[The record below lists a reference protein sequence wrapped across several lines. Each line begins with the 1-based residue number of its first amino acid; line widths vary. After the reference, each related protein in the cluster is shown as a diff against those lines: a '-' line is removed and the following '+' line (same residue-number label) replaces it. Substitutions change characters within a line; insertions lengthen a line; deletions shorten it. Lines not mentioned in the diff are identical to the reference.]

1 MKREVFLVANAEVG
15 RFPDTEAGLLDRLAH
30 DERYI
35 LEHHPHAAAQSWRA
49 LAKVG
54 GKPRDGIAAHMIE
67 RLYELRDALG
77 DPSTPVWKAARLG
90 ISYQNLVMV
99 YRQPLNQ
106 KNVGAVVRKGQPGRA
121 PNHDLP
127 LRVLKALK
135 GSGMTWKEILR
146 RFDREPAV
154 GDIVVS
160 KGAPT
165 RKGRRWIFTEKS
177 RAGKILS
184 SVEYAESTL
193 ETKIFP
199 KA

>member
-1 MKREVFLVANAEVG
+1 MKREVFLVADAEVG

-35 LEHHPHAAAQSWRA
+35 LEHHPHAATQSWRA

-106 KNVGAVVRKGQPGRA
+106 KNVGAVVRKGQPGRRA
-121 PNHDLP
+121 NDELCMAV
-127 LRVLKALK
+127 LRALK
-135 GSGMTWKEILR
+135 GSGLGPDQAVDRMRELSGDWEKIADVEIDFDAGSFIFRQR
-146 RFDREPAV
+146 RDNLPDREESFSEAT
-154 GDIVVS
+154 IRRHKWS
-160 KGAPT
+160 KA
-165 RKGRRWIFTEKS
+165 
-177 RAGKILS
+177 
-184 SVEYAESTL
+184 
-193 ETKIFP
+193 
-199 KA
+199 